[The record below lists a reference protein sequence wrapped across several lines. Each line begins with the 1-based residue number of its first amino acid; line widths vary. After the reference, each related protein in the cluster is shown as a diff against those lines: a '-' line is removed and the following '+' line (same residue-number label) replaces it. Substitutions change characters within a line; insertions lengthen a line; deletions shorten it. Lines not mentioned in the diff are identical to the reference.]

1 MGRSYKPKVYI
12 VLWKKEVMKV
22 VAFMQGLF
30 GIGTLLI
37 NSKHKVDKAK
47 LAALNILCTHG
58 SFQDF
63 CMQDTLML
71 LEDPE

>member
-1 MGRSYKPKVYI
+1 
-12 VLWKKEVMKV
+12 
-22 VAFMQGLF
+22 MQGLF

-63 CMQDTLML
+63 YMQGTLML